1 MEIFMNFT
9 KAQQAAIDARG
20 RTLLVSAAAGSGK
33 TFTLTQRI
41 IKRIIEER
49 VDISSLLIV
58 TFTRAAAGEL
68 RAKIAKA
75 LSEAIAEHPDDPH
88 LQKQMIKLG
97 SAHISTIDSFFSD
110 PVRAN
115 FEKLGLPASM
125 RLSDTAELAPLQEEV
140 MKEVLEGFFDRC
152 GAFSNG
158 PLSSVGYRSLFSD
171 LVGVISAARDSSTLI
186 PTLLKIYGKLI
197 TAPEGIGQLKQHAE
211 RMKASASL
219 DFLETEEGKII
230 RNDICALLR
239 YTASTFDRCC
249 TEMASEGDWKKKYIP
264 CFSDNAELC
273 RRLLKTADS
282 EDYEALRTAFDSYAP
297 NQIPRLSND
306 EKNEV
311 SEYYKDLRGKKLNP
325 AVKAIAKELLYASSD
340 EISAWYDQC
349 AKLSLLIFDILCE
362 YERKYSDEK
371 KARGLCE
378 FSDMPKFM
386 LQLLQAEDGSPSE
399 YARSISADFK
409 EVYID
414 EYQDVNEIQD
424 RIFEII
430 GGDHRFMVGDIKQS
444 IYGFREAEPSIF
456 AEYRRSFDPYDENA
470 PIPKSGNTI
479 FMSNNFRCDENV
491 IRFTNLVCSRI
502 FTAFAESIGYTS
514 EDDLIFSKEKP
525 FESYQSP
532 KVTVNLI
539 QLFEREDDDGDEENS
554 APTSNLHDEAIITAN
569 EIARLIREG
578 VKADGAPIRP
588 ADITV
593 LVRSHSH
600 AKPLIANLKKLN
612 INVSSSS
619 KSALFEGEEM
629 SLLVDLLSV
638 IDNPRR
644 DVPLCHVL
652 TERFGNMGAFFSLEE
667 TVMIR
672 RYALASKSLF
682 DALLDYV
689 GDDVDPKIA
698 EKCRIFADDL
708 QKLREIASKLS
719 ADKLLRVLGNHERYS
734 AACSSEA
741 YTYLYDCACK
751 YVKISWNGLYAFLAY
766 LKKLIEKGESG
777 SEPSKSD
784 PNCVTIMTIH
794 QSKGLE
800 FNTCFL
806 FGLAKQFNNEDSKSP
821 LLFTKELGISPKLPP
836 KEDEDAD
843 KLEAMR
849 IRYRNNLLF
858 QSANMLSKRKQLEEE
873 ARILYVALTRARERL
888 YLSATLNKPQ
898 AEYFADI
905 SAHADKNYGIMTSKN
920 YIRQILL
927 ALSECSDAD
936 KSEVIEFNTF
946 DKGKNSLAVSFKG
959 SVSRADSATADAIS
973 SSLAALLSRKN
984 DQSET
989 DKILAMIPAKVAAS
1003 KVSPSMLD
1011 DSVFVPIPTSEAF
1024 AIGEGDP
1031 TEQNRDSTEQI
1042 RKRIELMRSKQV
1054 SFDELLEV
1062 DKKPTAAEI
1071 GTATHLFLQYCDY
1084 KNAAENGI
1092 DAEIERLRENRFIS
1106 NRVAEIIN
1114 RKHLAG
1120 FFGSELFGYVKGAA
1134 RIHREFHFHAFRPAS
1149 DFSQKEEI
1157 KELIADKK
1165 IFVQGSIDLII
1176 ETDEGELI
1184 LCDYKT
1190 DRISAQEKADTA
1202 LLIEN
1207 MREKH
1212 GHQLEEYR
1220 LAVERIFGKAPSRVF
1235 IYSVPIGRIVE
1246 L

>member
-1 MEIFMNFT
+1 MNFT

-75 LSEAIAEHPDDPH
+75 LAEAIAEHPDDQH

-97 SAHISTIDSFFSD
+97 GAHISTIDSFFSD

-125 RLSDTAELAPLQEEV
+125 RLSDTAELAPLQEEI

-152 GAFSNG
+152 EDFSG
-158 PLSSVGYRSLFSD
+158 GQLSSVGYRSLFSD
-171 LVGVISAARDSSTLI
+171 LVGVIAVARDSSALI
-186 PTLLKIYGKLI
+186 PTLLKIYDKLI
-197 TAPEGIGQLKQHAE
+197 TAPEGIAQLKKHAE
-211 RMKASASL
+211 RLDASASL
-219 DFLETEEGKII
+219 DFFDTDEGRII
-230 RNDICALLR
+230 RGELCSLLR
-239 YTASTFDRCC
+239 YTASTFEKCC
-249 TEMASEGDWKKKYIP
+249 TEMASEGEWKEKYIP
-264 CFSDNAELC
+264 CFDTNAELC
-273 RRLLKTADS
+273 RSLLSITES
-282 EDYEALRTAFDSYAP
+282 ENYEAVRAAFVSYAP
-297 NQIPRLSND
+297 ERIPSLKGD
-306 EKNEV
+306 EKTEV

-325 AVKAIAKELLYASSD
+325 AVKGAAKELLYADTD
-340 EISAWYDQC
+340 EISAWYKQC
-349 AKLSLLIFDILCE
+349 ARLSLLIFDILSE

-386 LQLLQAEDGSPSE
+386 LRLLQTEDGSPSE
-399 YARSISADFK
+399 YARSISTDFK

-424 RIFEII
+424 RIFEMI

-456 AEYRRSFDPYDENA
+456 ADYRRNFDPYDENT
-470 PIPKSGNTI
+470 PVSKGGNTI
-479 FMSNNFRCDENV
+479 FMSDNFRCDENV
-491 IRFTNLVCSRI
+491 IRFTNLVCSMI
-502 FTAFAESIGYTS
+502 FTAFAESIGYTG

-525 FESYQSP
+525 SETYQSP

-539 QLFEREDDDGDEENS
+539 QPVESEDEDEGEEAA
-554 APTSNLHDEAIITAN
+554 APTSNLHDEAIVTAN
-569 EIARLIREG
+569 EIASLIREG
-578 VKADGAPIRP
+578 VKADGTPIR
-588 ADITV
+588 ASDITV

-600 AKPLIANLKKLN
+600 AKPLIASLKKLN
-612 INVSSSS
+612 INISSSS

-652 TERFGNMGAFFSLEE
+652 TENFGTMGAFFSLEE

-672 RYALASKSLF
+672 RHAPESKSLF

-689 GDDVDPKIA
+689 GDDVDATVA
-698 EKCRIFADDL
+698 EKCRAFAFDL
-708 QKLREIASKLS
+708 QRLREIASKLS
-719 ADKLLRVLGNHERYS
+719 ADKLLRVIGNHERYS
-734 AACSSEA
+734 AACRGEA

-751 YVKISWNGLYAFLAY
+751 YVKISWNGLYAFLTY
-766 LKKLIEKGESG
+766 FKKLIEKGESG
-777 SEPSKSD
+777 AEPSKSD
-784 PNCVTIMTIH
+784 PNSVTIMTIH

-806 FGLAKQFNNEDSKSP
+806 FGLAKQFNSEDSKLP

-836 KEDEDAD
+836 KEDEDTD
-843 KLEAMR
+843 KLESIR
-849 IRYRNNLLF
+849 VRYRNNLLF
-858 QSANMLSKRKQLEEE
+858 QSANKLSRRKQLEEE

-888 YLSATLNKPQ
+888 YLSATLNKPEV
-898 AEYFADI
+898 EYFADI
-905 SAHADKNYGIMTSKN
+905 SGHADKAYGIMTSKN

-927 ALSECSDAD
+927 ALSEYSDSD
-936 KSEVIEFNTF
+936 KDGVVEFRTF
-946 DKGKNSLAVSFKG
+946 DKGNNVLVNSFEG
-959 SVSRADSATADAIS
+959 SVSRSDTAVADEQLSYE
-973 SSLAALLSRKN
+973 LAALLSKKN
-984 DQSET
+984 DQSEE
-989 DKILAMIPAKVAAS
+989 DKILALIPAKVAAS

-1011 DSVFVPIPTSEAF
+1011 DSVFIPIPTGEAF

-1031 TEQNRDSTEQI
+1031 DGQNRDNAEQI
-1042 RKRIELMRSKQV
+1042 RKRIELMRSQQV

-1062 DKKPTAAEI
+1062 NKKPTAAEI

-1092 DAEIERLRENRFIS
+1092 DAEIERLREKRFIS
-1106 NRVAEIIN
+1106 DRVAEIIN
-1114 RKHLAG
+1114 RKHLEG
-1120 FFGSELFGYVKGAA
+1120 FFGSELFGYIKDAE
-1134 RIHREFHFHAFRPAS
+1134 RIHREFHFHAFRSAS
-1149 DFSQKEEI
+1149 EFSQDEKI
-1157 KELIADKK
+1157 KALIADKK

-1176 ETDEGELI
+1176 ETADGELI

-1190 DRISAQEKADTA
+1190 DRISAEEKADTA
-1202 LLIEN
+1202 LLIES

-1212 GHQLEEYR
+1212 GHQLDEYR

-1235 IYSVPIGRIVE
+1235 IYSVPIGQIVE